1 MSMTSSD
8 AAPERPSVP
17 AKVLSRLSEI
27 LKGANTVRG
36 TFDLPYA
43 DIPGFD
49 LHFVIGGKGKPLRL
63 YKMRD
68 CCRST
73 KDNSDLIAEVPV
85 GPAADQVREI
95 ARHLMRP

>member
-1 MSMTSSD
+1 MTSSD
-8 AAPERPSVP
+8 AAPEQPSVS
-17 AKVLSRLSEI
+17 ARVLARLLGI
-27 LKGANTVRG
+27 IKGANTVRG
-36 TFDLPYA
+36 TFDLPYS

-73 KDNSDLIAEVPV
+73 IDNCDHIAEVPV
-85 GPAADQVREI
+85 GPAADQGEI
-95 ARHLMRP
+95 TRHLMRP